1 MVMAVVENAELTRGN
16 TMDSVFG
23 MNLEGGLRYLLKGA
37 GKVFGGMTDLEGNI
51 MN

>member
-1 MVMAVVENAELTRGN
+1 MVVVKDTELTWGD

-37 GKVFGGMTDLEGNI
+37 GKVFGGMTDLKSNV
-51 MN
+51 MD